1 MILLTKDL
9 MNTTPNFEMAIIN
22 TNEPTKALINRE
34 F

>member
-22 TNEPTKALINRE
+22 TSEPTKALINRE